1 LKKHKKSEMKSP
13 VLDLETL
20 LIIKVQEEPRLSI
33 NKC

>member
-1 LKKHKKSEMKSP
+1 MKKSEKKQD
-13 VLDLETL
+13 VLDLRTL